1 MERICRS
8 VVRWFESPKVRCAA
22 RSLLLFAAT
31 IETIV
36 AIVLFWD
43 FLQENSETLRNI
55 SLVFA
60 SLIGLPLLGWR
71 GITAYRQA
79 NISQGQADTAQQSLL
94 NERYQKGAEML
105 GNSALAVRM
114 GGIYALQRLTEDH
127 PKQFYIQMME
137 LLCAFVR
144 LPTEDKN
151 LKQRQMEDEGK
162 HDKASLSVREDVQA
176 VIVAIG
182 SLRKTGKEL
191 EKDDFK
197 LNLQRAHL
205 RSGDFPG
212 VNLSGANLSGANLS
226 RAHLTQICPTQA
238 QMGHGGKSVRR
249 ISIQLRKSIGATQ
262 FSTKQICPT
271 QFSTG
276 QICPA
281 HFSSTQICPAQF
293 SKGQICPAH
302 FFPWQISPAHFFS
315 SQICPAQFSG
325 RQICPA
331 QLSSKRICS
340 DADSDAKAI
349 RFTSA
354 NLPDPG
360 SILWTRRSR

>member
-1 MERICRS
+1 M
-8 VVRWFESPKVRCAA
+8 
-22 RSLLLFAAT
+22 
-31 IETIV
+31 
-36 AIVLFWD
+36 
-43 FLQENSETLRNI
+43 QENSEALRNI

-151 LKQRQMEDEGK
+151 LKQRQMEDETSMTK
-162 HDKASLSVREDVQA
+162 LCYLFVRMSEA

-197 LNLQRAHL
+197 LNLQRAQSEVRGFS
-205 RSGDFPG
+205 RSEPVRRKS
-212 VNLSGANLSGANLS
+212 VNAQIYPAQARLDKANLSGADLRSGYANLS
-226 RAHLTQICPTQA
+226 HAHLSLKC
-238 QMGHGGKSVRR
+238 KSVRR
-249 ISIQLRKSIGATQ
+249 ISHRA
-262 FSTKQICPT
+262 
-271 QFSTG
+271 

-281 HFSSTQICPAQF
+281 HSLD
-293 SKGQICPAH
+293 G
-302 FFPWQISPAHFFS
+302 
-315 SQICPAQFSG
+315 
-325 RQICPA
+325 
-331 QLSSKRICS
+331 
-340 DADSDAKAI
+340 
-349 RFTSA
+349 
-354 NLPDPG
+354 
-360 SILWTRRSR
+360 

>member
-8 VVRWFESPKVRCAA
+8 VVRWFESPKVRCAV

-43 FLQENSETLRNI
+43 WLQKNSEALRNI

-151 LKQRQMEDEGK
+151 LKQRQMEDENK
-162 HDKASLSVREDVQA
+162 NDKALLSVREDVRA
-176 VIVAIG
+176 VMAAIG

-197 LNLQRAHL
+197 LDLQRASL
-205 RSGDFPG
+205 RSGDFSG
-212 VNLSGANLSGANLS
+212 MNLSGAALICPAPAQICPARLSDANLFGANLSGAGKSVRQILQRISYLGKSVRRNSLRGKSVRRNSVQSANLS
-226 RAHLTQICPTQA
+226 CKTRGQICPA
-238 QMGHGGKSVRR
+238 QYLSGGGKSVRR
-249 ISIQLRKSIGATQ
+249 TV
-262 FSTKQICPT
+262 STR
-271 QFSTG
+271 

-281 HFSSTQICPAQF
+281 H
-293 SKGQICPAH
+293 
-302 FFPWQISPAHFFS
+302 ISNL
-315 SQICPAQFSG
+315 SG
-325 RQICPA
+325 G
-331 QLSSKRICS
+331 
-340 DADSDAKAI
+340 
-349 RFTSA
+349 A
-354 NLPDPG
+354 NL
-360 SILWTRRSR
+360 SRAFLHEANLSGAASL